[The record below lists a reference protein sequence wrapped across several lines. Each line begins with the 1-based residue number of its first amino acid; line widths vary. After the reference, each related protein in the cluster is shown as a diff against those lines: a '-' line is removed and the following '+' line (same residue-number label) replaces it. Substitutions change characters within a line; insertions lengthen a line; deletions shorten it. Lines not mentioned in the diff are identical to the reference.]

1 MLNVQTFYV
10 GYFIS
15 LLCKNE
21 DIKKR
26 LKNKPLFI
34 IISLQKLLFALP
46 LNALV
51 RFFSGLDR
59 YLKRD

>member
-1 MLNVQTFYV
+1 MLNVQTP
-10 GYFIS
+10 ILDTLS
-15 LLCKNE
+15 LYSVKME
-21 DIKKR
+21 YKKR

-34 IISLQKLLFALP
+34 IISLQKLLFALH
-46 LNALV
+46 LNVPV

>member
-1 MLNVQTFYV
+1 MLNAQTP
-10 GYFIS
+10 ILDTLS
-15 LLCKNE
+15 LYSVKME
-21 DIKKR
+21 YKKR

-34 IISLQKLLFALP
+34 IISLQKLLFALH

-51 RFFSGLDR
+51 RFFSGLNR

>member
-1 MLNVQTFYV
+1 MLNVQTP
-10 GYFIS
+10 ILDTLS
-15 LLCKNE
+15 LYSVKME
-21 DIKKR
+21 YKKR

-46 LNALV
+46 LNVLV
-51 RFFSGLDR
+51 RFFSGLNR

>member
-1 MLNVQTFYV
+1 MLNVQTL
-10 GYFIS
+10 ILDTLS
-15 LLCKNE
+15 LYSVKME
-21 DIKKR
+21 YKKR

-34 IISLQKLLFALP
+34 IISLQKLLFALH

-51 RFFSGLDR
+51 QFFSSLNH

>member
-1 MLNVQTFYV
+1 MLNVQTPILAILSLYSV
-10 GYFIS
+10 KMGY
-15 LLCKNE
+15 
-21 DIKKR
+21 KKR

-34 IISLQKLLFALP
+34 IISLQKLLFALH

-51 RFFSGLDR
+51 RFFSGLNR

>member
-1 MLNVQTFYV
+1 MLNVQTP
-10 GYFIS
+10 ILDTLS
-15 LLCKNE
+15 LYSVKME
-21 DIKKR
+21 YKKR

-34 IISLQKLLFALP
+34 VISLQKLLFALH

>member
-1 MLNVQTFYV
+1 MLNVQTPILDTLSLYSAKM
-10 GYFIS
+10 GY
-15 LLCKNE
+15 
-21 DIKKR
+21 KKR

-34 IISLQKLLFALP
+34 IISLQKLLFALH

>member
-1 MLNVQTFYV
+1 MLNAQTPILDTLF
-10 GYFIS
+10 
-15 LLCKNE
+15 LCSVKIE
-21 DIKKR
+21 YKKR

-34 IISLQKLLFALP
+34 IISLQKLLFALH

-51 RFFSGLDR
+51 RFFSGLNR

>member
-1 MLNVQTFYV
+1 MLNVQTP
-10 GYFIS
+10 ILDTLS
-15 LLCKNE
+15 LYSVKME
-21 DIKKR
+21 YKKR

-51 RFFSGLDR
+51 RFFSGLAR

>member
-1 MLNVQTFYV
+1 MLNVQTP
-10 GYFIS
+10 ILDTLS
-15 LLCKNE
+15 LYSVKME
-21 DIKKR
+21 YKKR

-34 IISLQKLLFALP
+34 VISLQKLLFALH

-51 RFFSGLDR
+51 RFFSGLNH

>member
-1 MLNVQTFYV
+1 MLNAQTPILDTLF
-10 GYFIS
+10 
-15 LLCKNE
+15 LCSVKME
-21 DIKKR
+21 YKKR

-34 IISLQKLLFALP
+34 IISLQKLLFALH

-51 RFFSGLDR
+51 RFFSGLNR

>member
-1 MLNVQTFYV
+1 MLNVQTP
-10 GYFIS
+10 ILDTLS
-15 LLCKNE
+15 LYSVKME
-21 DIKKR
+21 YKKR

-34 IISLQKLLFALP
+34 IISLQKLLFALH

-51 RFFSGLDR
+51 RFFSGLNR

>member
-1 MLNVQTFYV
+1 MLNAQTP
-10 GYFIS
+10 ILDTLS
-15 LLCKNE
+15 LYSVKME
-21 DIKKR
+21 YKKR

-34 IISLQKLLFALP
+34 IISLQKLLFALH

-51 RFFSGLDR
+51 RFFSGLNH

>member
-1 MLNVQTFYV
+1 MLNVQTP
-10 GYFIS
+10 ILDTLS
-15 LLCKNE
+15 LYSVKME
-21 DIKKR
+21 YKKR

-34 IISLQKLLFALP
+34 VISLQKLLFALH

-51 RFFSGLDR
+51 RFFSSLNH

>member
-1 MLNVQTFYV
+1 MLNVQMPILDTLSLYSV
-10 GYFIS
+10 KIGY
-15 LLCKNE
+15 
-21 DIKKR
+21 KKR

-34 IISLQKLLFALP
+34 IIFLQKLLFALH

>member
-1 MLNVQTFYV
+1 MLNVQTP
-10 GYFIS
+10 ILDTLS
-15 LLCKNE
+15 LYSVKME
-21 DIKKR
+21 YKKR

-34 IISLQKLLFALP
+34 IISLQKLLFALH

-51 RFFSGLDR
+51 RFFLGLDR

>member
-1 MLNVQTFYV
+1 MLNAQTPILDTLSIYSV
-10 GYFIS
+10 KMGY
-15 LLCKNE
+15 
-21 DIKKR
+21 KKR

-34 IISLQKLLFALP
+34 IISLQKLLFALH

-51 RFFSGLDR
+51 RFFSGLNR